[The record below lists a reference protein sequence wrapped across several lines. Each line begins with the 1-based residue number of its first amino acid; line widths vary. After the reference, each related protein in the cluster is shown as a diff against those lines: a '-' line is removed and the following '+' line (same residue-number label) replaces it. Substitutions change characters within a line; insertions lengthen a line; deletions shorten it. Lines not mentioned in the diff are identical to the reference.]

1 MKLVSEKFGDGSE
14 AVCSIS
20 NVIENH
26 CTKTHIFWPQQA
38 IITVLYCN
46 NVFGDELS
54 KWNKSAMFQDLS
66 YVQVENGSRYA
77 RKQWYAQPTTIA
89 SQVILDRHHILVNN

>member
-1 MKLVSEKFGDGSE
+1 MDLRQCAQSPMSLKTIVQKH
-14 AVCSIS
+14 IS
-20 NVIENH
+20 
-26 CTKTHIFWPQQA
+26 FWPQQA
-38 IITVLYCN
+38 ITVLYCN

-89 SQVILDRHHILVNN
+89 SQSVQVILDRHHILVNN